1 MRSILPSSIALC
13 SILLSPALV
22 AQSFVN
28 SYGGMLAQDGVGVVK
43 TTNGFSVGVR
53 DFAEGPS
60 HHFAELLL
68 TSNGGS
74 IQSWDAIDELTGN
87 VFLQAIASAPADALF
102 LAGSS
107 IAPGAE
113 THDAFLLKR
122 DPNGTIAWITH
133 PVIAGDEQYLAL
145 EPLPD
150 GGAIACGVREAG
162 TGHDAW
168 VSRFA
173 ADGSVLWSTAIGAV
187 GDEEAYALVVQGDDV
202 ILTGR
207 QLNFSGTTDA
217 WLARIDL
224 DGNELWTTSWGGNKN
239 EVGRCVVALNGNS
252 FLVAGTTNTFGMRDT
267 TENRIKDNV
276 YLVAID
282 LNGDTLWTRTVGD
295 TLFDHRALCVDVA
308 PNGDILIGGERVDVT
323 GESDALVY
331 RLTPNGDLVWER
343 AWHIGKEDRLL
354 HMLALPDGFVSTGWS
369 FTEFARQVLLIRRD
383 PDGN

>member
-1 MRSILPSSIALC
+1 MRCILPSSIVLC
-13 SILLSPALV
+13 SILLPQTLV

-28 SYGGMLAQDGVGVVK
+28 SYGGALAQDGVGVVQ
-43 TTNGFSVGVR
+43 TPNGFVVGVR
-53 DFAEGPS
+53 DFAEAPS
-60 HHFAELLL
+60 HHFAQVLL

-74 IQSWDAIDELTGN
+74 IQSWDSIDELNGK
-87 VFLQAIASAPADALF
+87 VFPQAIANAPADALF

-107 IAPGAE
+107 IATGAE

-122 DPNGTIAWITH
+122 DANGTIAWITQ
-133 PVIAGDEQYLAL
+133 PMIAGDEQYFAL

-168 VSRFA
+168 VTRFG
-173 ADGSVLWSTAIGAV
+173 ADGTVIWNTALGDL
-187 GDEEAYALVVQGDDV
+187 GDEEAYALVVQGNDV

-217 WLARIDL
+217 WFARMDL

-239 EVGRCVVALNGNS
+239 EVGRGVVALNGNS
-252 FLVAGTTNTFGMRDT
+252 FLMAGTTNTFGMRDT

-282 LNGDTLWTRTVGD
+282 LNGDTLWTRAVGD
-295 TLFDHRALCVDVA
+295 TLFDHRALCMDVA
-308 PNGDILIGGERVDVT
+308 PNGDILIGGERGEVP

-331 RLTPNGDLVWER
+331 RLAANGDLVWER
-343 AWHIGKEDRLL
+343 TWHIGKEDRLL
-354 HMLALPDGFVSTGWS
+354 NMLALPDGFVSTGWS